1 MMNKNQ
7 ICQITLHHQSGV
19 TLIEVLISMLLL
31 AFGLLGIA
39 GLFNFSV
46 SSNTNASNRM
56 SAALLASDYAEI
68 VRANPNSLSDNKYDN
83 ILAAYNPNEAA
94 IATLPTNLCTFPNCQ
109 SAIANSAYTS
119 NATLRTERLDVEM
132 FKNRVRAALPAGN
145 FQAQRVAGTNQ
156 IDIWIL
162 WAEGK
167 GGNAADNE
175 TKSDNCPTSVSNQA
189 PPPDPYPRCLYT
201 RVAL

>member
-1 MMNKNQ
+1 
-7 ICQITLHHQSGV
+7 
-19 TLIEVLISMLLL
+19 MLLL

-56 SAALLASDYAEI
+56 SAALLASDYAEL
-68 VRANPNSLSDNKYDN
+68 VRANPNALLDNKYDV
-83 ILAAYNPNEAA
+83 ILASYPPASGIETILPN
-94 IATLPTNLCTFPNCQ
+94 NLCSYPNCQ
-109 SAIANSAYTS
+109 SALTNIAYTS
-119 NATLRTERLDVEM
+119 NASLRTEKTDVAL
-132 FKNRVRAALPAGN
+132 FKNRVRAALPSGD

-156 IDIWIL
+156 FDIWII
-162 WAEGK
+162 WSEGK
-167 GGNAADNE
+167 GGDAANDNE
-175 TKSDNCPTSVSNQA
+175 TKSDNCPTSISNLA